1 MSPTIF
7 RWKGFRFYFF
17 SREEQRIDIHVRDA
31 NGQAQFWIEP
41 DVVLENNYGIE
52 ETALA
57 EIQSIIKQR
66 KQEIVDAWYEHFS
79 D

>member
-31 NGQAQFWIEP
+31 NGQAKFWIEP

>member
-7 RWKGFRFYFF
+7 RWKGYRFYFF
-17 SREEQRIDIHVRDA
+17 SREELRIHIHVRDA
-31 NGQAQFWIEP
+31 NGQAKFWIEP
-41 DVVLENNYGIE
+41 EVVLEKNYGLK
-52 ETALA
+52 ETSLA

-66 KQEIVDAWYEHFS
+66 KQEIVDAWHEHFS